1 MHSIDNVTYVIVFS
15 TRGLASMLQTLLYT
29 RGMHIAYRVQE
40 ASGEKKMLYS
50 TTLYLC
56 RISEISLLGPY
67 KPS

>member
-40 ASGEKKMLYS
+40 ASGEKKNNALLYYIV
-50 TTLYLC
+50 LMQNL
-56 RISEISLLGPY
+56 
-67 KPS
+67 